1 MSSSKGFP
9 VLAIRDNPRF
19 DRRRPDCVQSSWVQQ
34 TTAKGGLA
42 PPRVATGDRGEL
54 QRRCACHQAVVEAE
68 QLALHRSVHDVQRR
82 HWTPGGQQRVERL
95 GVADDHVGAR
105 KHFGDRTD
113 SDYDRE
119 KLQERL
125 AKLAGGGAVIKA
137 GAATEVELKERKHR
151 IEDAVRNAK
160 AAVEDGIVAGG
171 GGPTRPDP
179 ECLARRVVRA

>member
-1 MSSSKGFP
+1 M
-9 VLAIRDNPRF
+9 
-19 DRRRPDCVQSSWVQQ
+19 
-34 TTAKGGLA
+34 
-42 PPRVATGDRGEL
+42 
-54 QRRCACHQAVVEAE
+54 
-68 QLALHRSVHDVQRR
+68 HDVQRR

-179 ECLARRVVRA
+179 ACLARRVVRA